1 MQFEIVYEDSEILL
15 VNKPAGVSVQ
25 GGVGIA
31 HPLDEELARQV
42 GYKVH
47 LVHRLDRETSGLLVV
62 AKNPP
67 AAKKWI
73 GLIAGHQV
81 QKEYIALCFGSPVL
95 NGKPARKGTITD
107 SVSRQ
112 GREQSA
118 VTHFTV
124 EETWTVPVPQAVPS
138 AAPTDSPAP
147 NPMPTDSPAH
157 EISLSRIHLVL
168 GTGRMHQIRIHLARA
183 QCPIVADDK
192 HGNFKLNK
200 LAKKSLKAKTL
211 CLVATRL
218 TIPLA
223 GKARTFEIALPEHMQ
238 VLLPSI
244 DKKNGN

>member
-1 MQFEIVYEDSEILL
+1 MLQFEIVYEDSEILL
-15 VNKPAGVSVQ
+15 VNKPAGVPVQ
-25 GGVGIA
+25 GGAGIA
-31 HPLDEELARQV
+31 HPLDEELAKQV

-62 AKNPP
+62 AKNPS

-124 EETWTVPVPQAVPS
+124 EETWTVPVSQPVSPDAPADS
-138 AAPTDSPAP
+138 PDAPTDS
-147 NPMPTDSPAH
+147 SVR

-200 LAKKSLKAKTL
+200 LAKKLLKAKTL
-211 CLVATRL
+211 CLSATRL
-218 TIPLA
+218 TLPLA
-223 GKARTFEIALPEHMQ
+223 GKPRTFEVALPEHMQ
-238 VLLPSI
+238 SLSCSI
-244 DKKNGN
+244 DKKNVN